1 VAKLIAQ
8 ATFGVSYLNKK
19 GYNNM
24 KIRAVLYASIV
35 LHTVI
40 TVYAENAFPLRLAE
54 IVEKTGQ
61 SYRTT
66 LDFVTNDVNV
76 ALDLQNFISH
86 NSDYGEDSRHA
97 QILLARL
104 HFPDVFAE
112 FDRKIN
118 HWREREKSLR
128 PLVDRP
134 GFLCGNL
141 LSYTRRGPENKL
153 VYVRDDAELQ
163 RQSVTNRLVIRG
175 LHRKQVEKYTD
186 AEVEAGIERNAAA
199 RQAVLEHFLKFL
211 HEGDAYEQSEMVKL
225 VYELWGPH
233 RKVRG
238 VDLTVTDNVPDAEE
252 LIAAVFHNPEA
263 PALARMEAA
272 VSLSNPPPQE
282 FQSFMLNIVT
292 NHVPE
297 DVGDMEW
304 TLLNRA
310 LYQLKLSGDTNA
322 LAVLKSQTNG
332 PSWKLEK
339 IEKTAQSIENRLGSS
354 SVRQHELEL

>member
-1 VAKLIAQ
+1 MTKTMNMFLCATVFLVESICAVEGSVTIDVGEAVMSQGDCYRGVVA
-8 ATFGVSYLNKK
+8 
-19 GYNNM
+19 
-24 KIRAVLYASIV
+24 
-35 LHTVI
+35 TVFDCSNVI
-40 TVYAENAFPLRLAE
+40 ERLE
-54 IVEKTGQ
+54 C
-61 SYRTT
+61 T
-66 LDFVTNDVNV
+66 LDKEAD
-76 ALDLQNFISH
+76 
-86 NSDYGEDSRHA
+86 DSGNRRQIH
-97 QILLARL
+97 ILLARAKY
-104 HFPDVFAE
+104 PEVFSE
-112 FDRKIN
+112 LETTLQK
-118 HWREREKSLR
+118 WREREKSSR
-128 PLVDRP
+128 PIGTRP
-134 GFLCGNL
+134 GFLSGSL
-141 LSYTRRGPENKL
+141 LRTFTKKGPENRY
-153 VYVRDDAELQ
+153 VEEYVRDSNRKIVSEPVIHSKEGRPKA
-163 RQSVTNRLVIRG
+163 RQAKRV
-175 LHRKQVEKYTD
+175 KVEKYTD
-186 AEVEAGIERNAAA
+186 AEVEAGISRNAAA

-252 LIAAVFHNPEA
+252 LIAAVFRNPEA

-292 NHVPE
+292 NNVPA

-322 LAVLKSQTNG
+322 LAVLKSQTNS

-339 IEKTAQSIENRLGSS
+339 IEKTVRSIENRHDSS